1 MYNACRMQYSVNR
14 LAIWAIL
21 FVIQR
26 FLSSFKPPRPL
37 PFPAIFLHRT
47 VGQTWFI
54 LSNIAKDLSLSE
66 YPYSYPRDIQRPV
79 YGASML
85 VPLANYR
92 HTGNVFVPFQN
103 C

>member
-1 MYNACRMQYSVNR
+1 MYNAFRMQYSVNL
-14 LAIWAIL
+14 LAIWVIP
-21 FVIQR
+21 FVIQS

-47 VGQTWFI
+47 VGQTW
-54 LSNIAKDLSLSE
+54 LAQSNIAKALSLYE
-66 YPYSYPRDIQRPV
+66 YPYTYPKDIQRPV

-85 VPLANYR
+85 VSLANYR